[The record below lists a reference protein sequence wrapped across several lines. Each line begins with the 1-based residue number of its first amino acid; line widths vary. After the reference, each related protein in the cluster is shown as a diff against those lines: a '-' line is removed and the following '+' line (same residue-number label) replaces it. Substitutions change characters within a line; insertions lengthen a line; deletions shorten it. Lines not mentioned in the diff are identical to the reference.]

1 MVGVA
6 FFCCTP
12 VLSVGDRL
20 FVYYMISFDK
30 NKKLDLQ
37 AQSALYPGPG
47 TNWAGLEFKNLKIP
61 RHEYVTYQI
70 LKTPPVEC
78 GESGFSH
85 VGRNFLSFTAFL
97 SNEDFFVSFIVF
109 VEIRD

>member
-6 FFCCTP
+6 FICCTP

-47 TNWAGLEFKNLKIP
+47 TNWASLEFKNLKIP
-61 RHEYVTYQI
+61 RHEYVTSKFLRHHQ
-70 LKTPPVEC
+70 LNVER
-78 GESGFSH
+78 
-85 VGRNFLSFTAFL
+85 V
-97 SNEDFFVSFIVF
+97 DFHMWAETF
-109 VEIRD
+109 